1 MFFGVM
7 QQSKKVEINYDG
19 SNVTVSRMSH
29 SGFVAFSLS
38 LLVVH
43 FYTHYTKH
51 EFFKSKQIHHLAT
64 SKLSRHVFVTS
75 TLKNVINMLRLREE
89 SSLRN
94 LEGRAPSLLKMFLY
108 SALSL

>member
-1 MFFGVM
+1 VFAIKDNLKNATLIFGIRKMFFGVM

-29 SGFVAFSLS
+29 SGFVAFRLS

-51 EFFKSKQIHHLAT
+51 EFFKTNT
-64 SKLSRHVFVTS
+64 SCSDF
-75 TLKNVINMLRLREE
+75 
-89 SSLRN
+89 
-94 LEGRAPSLLKMFLY
+94 
-108 SALSL
+108 